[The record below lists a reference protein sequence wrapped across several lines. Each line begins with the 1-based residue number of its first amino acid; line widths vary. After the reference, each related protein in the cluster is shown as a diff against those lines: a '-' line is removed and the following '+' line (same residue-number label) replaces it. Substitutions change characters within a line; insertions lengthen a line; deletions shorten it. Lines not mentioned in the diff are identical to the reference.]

1 MIILKKITLLKAVIS
16 RQRVAHNTIGFIP
29 TMGALHEGHLALV
42 KKALEKCHFV
52 IASIYV
58 NPAQFNNQE
67 DFKKYPITLE
77 EDILKL

>member
-42 KKALEKCHFV
+42 KKALEK
-52 IASIYV
+52 
-58 NPAQFNNQE
+58 
-67 DFKKYPITLE
+67 
-77 EDILKL
+77 